1 MFTLLQYSGG
11 FGVIELVVDTHTQ
24 QKEMILKRC
33 NVDRPEVFEI
43 VKKEVNIL
51 QKFKGSYI
59 VSLIDNDVA
68 MRNSSR
74 EAYILLE
81 YCPGGHLLHRL
92 NERHGQPLPAES
104 IYRIFGQI
112 LLGMKSLHEHR
123 PPIIHRD
130 IKLENILF
138 GNVSYLSSP
147 ALWSTWPSCLNVHY
161 LHVPV

>member
-1 MFTLLQYSGG
+1 M
-11 FGVIELVVDTHTQ
+11 DTHTQ

-43 VKKEVNIL
+43 VKKEVSIL
-51 QKFKGSYI
+51 QKFKGPYI

-92 NERHGQPLPAES
+92 NQRHGQPLPAES

-138 GNVSYLSSP
+138 GTVRHGSLRFVCTPNTFNLP
-147 ALWSTWPSCLNVHY
+147 
-161 LHVPV
+161 